1 MLPNRRH
8 LLADMT
14 TKDIR
19 TPITI
24 GIELIDDPNWMGG
37 TLYLRNLALCLSRLP
52 KAERPIIR
60 LLGAPAAVATF
71 VAEHPGVFS
80 PGAAYAQGSWQRWLR
95 KLGLGRTPVDGGI
108 DVVYPGFGS
117 VVTGSTTVR
126 WIPDFQHRYLPHLFS
141 SQEIASRDRSIG
153 AIAEKPGIVV
163 LSSEVAADDF
173 CRFFPGHIATPRV
186 WHFRSL
192 LDLSGDL
199 EEDILDVRRAHNL
212 PEKYLYLPNQFWVHK
227 NHITVLR
234 ALALLREREGLE
246 IPLVCT
252 GALSDRRN
260 AAHFESLQSLMRES
274 GIESQVRLLGLIPRR
289 EQIAVLRGA
298 AAVVQPSLF
307 EGWSTVVEDV
317 RACGRPIFLS
327 DIPVHR
333 EQVPPHSLFFPPES
347 AEDLT
352 TLLAANWPALRPG
365 PDHAAE
371 QRAWMETDERILA
384 SALEFKN
391 IAIAALAIK
400 RESE

>member
-1 MLPNRRH
+1 MS
-8 LLADMT
+8 
-14 TKDIR
+14 TKDIH

-24 GIELIDDPNWMGG
+24 GIELIDDLNWMGG
-37 TLYLRNLALCLSRLP
+37 TLYLRNLALCLSRMP

-60 LLGAPAAVATF
+60 LLGAPATVATF
-71 VAEHPGVFS
+71 VAEHPSVFS

-95 KLGLGRTPVDGGI
+95 KLGLGPRPVDDGI

-117 VVTGSTTVR
+117 VVPGATTVR

-141 SQEIASRDRSIG
+141 SQEIAARDRSIG

-163 LSSEVAADDF
+163 FSSEVAADDF
-173 CRFFPGHIATPRV
+173 RRFFPGHIATPRV

-192 LDLSGDL
+192 LDLSGEL
-199 EEDILDVRRAHNL
+199 EKAVLDVRRAHNL

-246 IPLVCT
+246 MPLVCT
-252 GALSDRRN
+252 GAQSDRRN
-260 AAHFESLQSLMRES
+260 AAHFESLQFFMRES

-327 DIPVHR
+327 DIAVHR
-333 EQVPPHSLFFPPES
+333 EQAPPRATYFAPES
-347 AEDLT
+347 VEE
-352 TLLAANWPALRPG
+352 LALVLRQQWPRIEPG
-365 PDHAAE
+365 PDSIAE
-371 QRAWMETDERILA
+371 RLA
-384 SALEFKN
+384 LSEVNKLVLESAYGFCEISRSALILE
-391 IAIAALAIK
+391 
-400 RESE
+400 R

>member
-1 MLPNRRH
+1 MRRH
-8 LLADMT
+8 QMADMM

-19 TPITI
+19 APITI

-52 KAERPIIR
+52 KAERPTIR

-80 PGAAYAQGSWQRWLR
+80 PGAACAHGSWQRWLR
-95 KLGLGRTPVDGGI
+95 KLGLSRTPIDGGI

-117 VVTGSTTVR
+117 AVPGATTVR
-126 WIPDFQHRYLPHLFS
+126 WIPDLQHRHLPHLFS
-141 SQEIASRDRSIG
+141 SQEIAARDRSIG

-173 CRFFPGHIATPRV
+173 RRFFPDHAATPRV

-192 LDLSGDL
+192 LDLPGEP
-199 EEDILDVRRAHNL
+199 EEAVFDVRRAHNL
-212 PEKYLYLPNQFWVHK
+212 PQKYLYLPNQFWVHK

-234 ALALLREREGLE
+234 SLALLREQEGLE

-252 GALSDRRN
+252 GAQSDRRN
-260 AAHFESLQSLMRES
+260 AAHFESLLTFMRES
-274 GIESQVRLLGLIPRR
+274 GLYNQVRLLGLLPRH
-289 EQIAVLRGA
+289 EQITVLRGA

-317 RACGRPIFLS
+317 RAVGRPIFLS
-327 DIPVHR
+327 DIPVHS
-333 EQVPPHSLFFPPES
+333 EQSPPRSIFFTPES
-347 AEDLT
+347 AEDLA
-352 TLLAANWPALRPG
+352 TLLAANWPTLQPG
-365 PDHAAE
+365 PDHATE
-371 QRAWMETDERILA
+371 QKARSAVNRQNHA
-384 SALEFKN
+384 SAVEFKN
-391 IAIAALAIK
+391 IAMAALAMK
-400 RESE
+400 RELE